1 MSETP
6 LQSDKKTDEN
16 KKQKESE
23 NKPKNTANAEDN
35 EAQNQILNT
44 SNLINSESVSNA
56 KDNKIDEN
64 TDKVGYKENTITNN
78 EIPLKNVEKSDQSIS
93 EIQKLQSEN
102 NDARYYS
109 LKICYS
115 C

>member
-6 LQSDKKTDEN
+6 LQLDKKTNEN

-23 NKPKNTANAEDN
+23 NRPKNTANAENN

-44 SNLINSESVSNA
+44 SNLNSESISNA

-64 TDKVGYKENTITNN
+64 TDKVGYRENTITNN
-78 EIPLKNVEKSDQSIS
+78 EIPLKNVEKSDQSIP